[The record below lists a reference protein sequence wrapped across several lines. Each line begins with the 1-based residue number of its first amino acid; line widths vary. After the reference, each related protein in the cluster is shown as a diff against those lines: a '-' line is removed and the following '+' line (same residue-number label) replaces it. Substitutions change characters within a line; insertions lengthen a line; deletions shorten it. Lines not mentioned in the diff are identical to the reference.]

1 MEQTVLERI
10 VEKKPKIKLKNRS
23 NGLTEP
29 ADLHHKIGL

>member
-1 MEQTVLERI
+1 MEQTVLEKI
-10 VEKKPKIKLKNRS
+10 VEKKKQKKLKNRS